1 MADHTRDEFLK
12 RLSTVGFGARESVQV
27 MLANLVYDIRERVV
41 RKRFRDEE
49 MDEVVAFHDEAEK
62 LWGSVM
68 ATDPLL
74 DPDEMVSR
82 LKKLLDACKGPL
94 AQYERKLA
102 HGLQNAK
109 EFAKGRS
116 DDA

>member
-1 MADHTRDEFLK
+1 MAENTRDAFLK

-49 MDEVVAFHDEAEK
+49 MDAVIAFHDDAEK
-62 LWGSVM
+62 LWGEVM

-74 DPDEMVSR
+74 DPGDMVSR
-82 LKKLLDACKGPL
+82 LKKLLEACQGPL

-102 HGLQNAK
+102 HGLRSAE
-109 EFAKGRS
+109 EFAKNRS
-116 DDA
+116 DA

>member
-1 MADHTRDEFLK
+1 MAENTRDDFLK

-27 MLANLVYDIRERVV
+27 MLANLVYDVRERVV

-49 MDEVVAFHDEAEK
+49 MDQVVAFHDEAEK
-62 LWGSVM
+62 LWGDVM

-82 LKKLLDACKGPL
+82 LKKLLSDCEGPL

-102 HGLQNAK
+102 HGVHNAE
-109 EFAKGRS
+109 EFAKSREK
-116 DDA
+116 

>member
-1 MADHTRDEFLK
+1 MVENTRDEFLK

-49 MDEVVAFHDEAEK
+49 MEAVIAFHDEAEK
-62 LWGSVM
+62 LWGDVM

-74 DPDEMVSR
+74 DPREMVTR
-82 LKKLLDACKGPL
+82 LKRLLDDCKGPL
-94 AQYERKLA
+94 GQYERKLA
-102 HGLQNAK
+102 HGVHCAE
-109 EFAKGRS
+109 EFAKSRPG
-116 DDA
+116 D